1 MKSMRVFG
9 AVWLAAV
16 LSACGGGGSD
26 SGSNVFGGDTSTTG
40 GTTAVSGTNTVA
52 TSTAATVVVSVSSN
66 TISASTPG
74 TVTALLKDS
83 SGQGI
88 PNTIVSFS
96 VSSGSATVTPTRVLT
111 DAVGQA
117 SASVLPVAGSLGADY
132 VNASADVPGASTLS
146 ARAAFTVSS
155 VSTTLGAMAASP
167 ASLSAYGASVI
178 GVTVTGASS
187 TAPVT
192 VTFSSTCA
200 ASGKAVLSP
209 TALTVTG
216 GSASVTYQDKGC
228 SATDRISAVINGT
241 AQQAQTDLAVQAPA
255 AQSLEFVSAQPSTIC
270 LSGSGCPASSV
281 VSFLL
286 KDQFG
291 NPVAGQD
298 VAFALDIN
306 GVANLSLSSAK
317 TDATGVARVSVG
329 AKTLPTPVRV
339 SATAGSLAT
348 VSNVLSINAGLPTQ
362 RAMSFSAQTYNVDG
376 WSTDGTESLLRL
388 QLNDRFGNA
397 VPDGTAVSLV
407 AEGASVIPA
416 SCLTVSGVCTTKFI
430 SSNFRPPNGRVTV
443 TAFAQGEESFDDA
456 NGDNLHTPGEN
467 WDDLGRVFIDKN
479 ENSLMDSAGEYL
491 VGSDP
496 DGIWSANTYVRADR
510 IFILSNSAA
519 APRLFDVQG
528 GTCSTRTN
536 PPSVTLAALPS
547 LDFVMT
553 PGGACRVQ
561 KLFCMRDA
569 NDVADPD
576 GGNPVPAGATLS
588 AVTKAKGA
596 SVQVDNSPISS
607 TLTGPTRHIVTVD
620 LDDCSKGLDASGS
633 IDLTVTMPAGQK
645 YTREIGTIK

>member
-1 MKSMRVFG
+1 MKSMRGFCV
-9 AVWLAAV
+9 VWFAAV
-16 LSACGGGGSD
+16 LSACGGGGGD

-40 GTTAVSGTNTVA
+40 GSTAVTGTNTVA

-96 VSSGSATVTPTRVLT
+96 VSNGSATVTPTRVLT

-132 VNASADVPGASTLS
+132 VNASADVPGASTLT

-155 VSTTLGAMAASP
+155 VSTTLGAMTASP

-178 GVTVTGASS
+178 GVAVTGASS

-209 TALTVTG
+209 SVQTVTG
-216 GSASVTYQDKGC
+216 ASASVTYQDKGC
-228 SATDRISAVINGT
+228 SSTDRISAVINGT
-241 AQQAQTDLAVQAPA
+241 AQQAQADLAVQAPA

-281 VSFLL
+281 VSFRL

-298 VAFALDIN
+298 VTFALDIS
-306 GVANLSLSSAK
+306 GVADLSLTSAK
-317 TDATGVARVSVG
+317 TDSSGVAQVSVG

-339 SATAGSLAT
+339 SATAGSLET

-362 RAMSFSAQTYNVDG
+362 RGMSFSSEAYNVDG
-376 WSTDGTESLLRL
+376 LTKDGTVSGLRL

-397 VPDGTAVSLV
+397 VPDGTAISLV

-416 SCLTVSGVCTTKFI
+416 SCLTLNGVCSVDFV
-430 SSNFRPPNGRVTV
+430 SSNFRPANGRVTV
-443 TAFAQGEESFDDA
+443 TAFAQGEESFDDTVVA
-456 NGDNLHTPGEN
+456 DNLFSSGEPFG
-467 WDDLGRVFIDKN
+467 DLGKVFIDRN
-479 ENSLMDSAGEYL
+479 ESGAMDAGEFL
-491 VGSDP
+491 VGQDA
-496 DGIWSANTYVRADR
+496 DGVWSANTYVRFSRVFTLSSSAD
-510 IFILSNSAA
+510 F
-519 APRLFDVQG
+519 PRLYQAVG
-528 GTCSTRTN
+528 GLCTSTRLSPLQFTMR
-536 PPSVTLAALPS
+536 SGTGAGA
-547 LDFVMT
+547 T
-553 PGGACRVQ
+553 PVCRVQ
-561 KLFCMRDA
+561 QSFCMRDSNA
-569 NDVADPD
+569 AADAL
-576 GGNPVPAGATLS
+576 GGNPVPSGAILA
-588 AVTKAKGA
+588 AVTKAQGA
-596 SVQVDNSPISS
+596 SVQVDASPVSGAVI
-607 TLTGPTRHIVTVD
+607 GPTLHVVKVD
-620 LDDCSKGLDASGS
+620 LDDCSKLLTAAGS
-633 IDLTVTMPAGQK
+633 LDLTVTMPAGQK
-645 YTREIGTIK
+645 YTFEIGTIN